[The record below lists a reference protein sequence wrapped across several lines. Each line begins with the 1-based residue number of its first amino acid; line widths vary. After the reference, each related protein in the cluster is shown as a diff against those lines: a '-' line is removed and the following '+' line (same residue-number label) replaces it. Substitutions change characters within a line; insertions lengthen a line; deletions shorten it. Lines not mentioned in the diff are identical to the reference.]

1 MSGSVKS
8 VWIANYCWLTV
19 LPFYNWRFAV
29 MGVGDV
35 VARGGPHIT
44 TRGEQKLPK
53 TVAIVERYKRGFGVG

>member
-35 VARGGPHIT
+35 VARGGPHIA
-44 TRGEQKLPK
+44 TRGEQKSPN
-53 TVAIVERYKRGFGVG
+53 TVTLVERCRRGFGVG